1 MPQLSRRRFMG
12 GSAVI
17 AGAAG
22 LGMTGTAFADTTSTD
37 HALRPLTDG
46 AQPISIAERRSRLEK
61 ATALMREQGAAALLV
76 EAGTALAYFTGIQWW
91 RSERLTAAVLT
102 RDGALYIVTPFFEGP
117 SIEEQLELD
126 AEIVTWHEDESPFE
140 RVADLVEGR
149 KGPLLLEETVRY
161 FIASGI
167 AAVAPKL
174 EIADGRGVTR
184 GCRMI
189 KSPAELALMQ
199 VANDVTMA
207 AYRHIYPQVVPGMT
221 PRDITRMMN
230 AATESLG
237 GRVSFSIALAGPASA
252 YPHGT
257 RQPQRVED
265 GGIVLMDCGCS
276 VQGYQSDI
284 SRTWVV
290 GEANAT
296 QRRVWETA
304 KRGQEIALQTIEPG
318 IPAGE
323 VDVAVRKFYESEGFG
338 PDYQAPG
345 LTHRLGHGIGMDG
358 HEPINFVRGETTPLA
373 PGMCLSNEPGIYLP
387 GQFGVRL
394 EDCLYIT
401 ESGAELFS
409 GLSPSLES
417 PIG

>member
-1 MPQLSRRRFMG
+1 MRGLSRRGFLG
-12 GSAVI
+12 GSAAI

-22 LGMTGTAFADTTSTD
+22 LGLPRTALASDAIEGTELA
-37 HALRPLTDG
+37 PLTGD
-46 AQPISIAERRSRLEK
+46 AKPISVAERQARLEK
-61 ATALMREQGAAALLV
+61 AAGLLRESKAAAVLI
-76 EAGTALAYFTGIQWW
+76 EAGSALEYFTGIQWW

-102 RDGALYIVTPFFEGP
+102 RDGTLSIVTPFFEAP
-117 SIEEQLELD
+117 SIDEQLALN

-140 RVADLVEGR
+140 RVADLVDAA

-167 AAVAPKL
+167 AAAAPRLK
-174 EIADGRGVTR
+174 IADGRAVTR
-184 GCRMI
+184 GCRMF

-199 VANDVTMA
+199 VASDVTMA
-207 AYRHIYPQVVPGMT
+207 AYRYVHPQVVPGMT

-230 AATESLG
+230 AATAALG

-257 RQPQRVED
+257 RQPQRVEE

-276 VQGYQSDI
+276 VHGYQSDI

-290 GEANAT
+290 GEANAG

-304 KRGQEIALQTIEPG
+304 KRGQEIALETIEPG

-323 VDVAVRKFYESEGFG
+323 VDVAVRTFYEREGFG
-338 PDYQAPG
+338 PGYQAPG

-373 PGMCLSNEPGIYLP
+373 TGMCFSNEPGIYLP

-394 EDCLYIT
+394 EDCLHIT
-401 ESGAELFS
+401 ESGARLFS
-409 GLSPSLES
+409 GLSPSLAS
-417 PIG
+417 PLG

>member
-1 MPQLSRRRFMG
+1 MGRLSRRGFMG
-12 GSAVI
+12 GSAAI

-22 LGMTGTAFADTTSTD
+22 LGLTGTALASTTAGED
-37 HALRPLTDG
+37 ALRPLTGG
-46 AQPISIAERRSRLEK
+46 ATPISVAERRSRLEK
-61 ATALMREQGAAALLV
+61 ATTLMREQRAAALLV
-76 EAGTALAYFTGIQWW
+76 EAGTALEYFTGIQWW
-91 RSERLTAAVLT
+91 RSERLTAALLT
-102 RDGALYIVTPFFEGP
+102 RDGKLYIVTPFFEGP
-117 SIEEQLELD
+117 SIEEQLRLD

-140 RVADLVEGR
+140 RVADLVDAR

-167 AAVAPKL
+167 AAVAPRL
-174 EIADGRGVTR
+174 EIADGRAVTR

-207 AYRHIYPQVVPGMT
+207 AYRHIYPKVVPGMT

-230 AATESLG
+230 AATEALG

-257 RQPQRVED
+257 RQPQRVEA
-265 GGIVLMDCGCS
+265 GGIILMDCGCS
-276 VQGYQSDI
+276 VHGYQSDI

-304 KRGQEIALQTIEPG
+304 KRGQEIAMETIEPG

-323 VDVAVRKFYESEGFG
+323 VDVAVRKFYEREGFG

-401 ESGAELFS
+401 ESGPKLFS
-409 GLSPSLES
+409 GLAPSLES